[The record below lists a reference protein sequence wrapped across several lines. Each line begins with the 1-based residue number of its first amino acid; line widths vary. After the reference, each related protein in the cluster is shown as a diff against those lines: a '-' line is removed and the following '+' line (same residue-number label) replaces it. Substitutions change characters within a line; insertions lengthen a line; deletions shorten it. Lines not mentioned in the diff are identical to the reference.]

1 MIGSATEIERNV
13 LKGRDRR
20 YRTAAMVAIASGRR
34 SAKLR
39 SGWMS
44 RSTWSP
50 ATKEKPRSRGRGAHF
65 RSPGGKPQ
73 RAVRHPIRGSGT
85 PSATRSVKT
94 ATSPRVD
101 ARTTRN
107 SGLLLSI
114 AKTGWLTPYAHS
126 ATRCANRQR
135 YAGSTMLAGRA
146 GADAVAADV
155 ALTWRPPPRRMRLHL
170 VAHGLQRGA
179 AARGPAQAGEANG
192 AGDVPNP
199 VHVDGVRP
207 VTERTFGDERDEVAL
222 STVSERLGCRRDA
235 AVDGD
240 RQRPARRR
248 SVVGESPSISDGT
261 NSDRVRTLAKSDGW
275 SSRTPSRSAEAP
287 RGPRRPGRAALCGGR
302 AGTGSVRPGRI
313 APRCGGR
320 SRARRPRP
328 PPRRSRPGRS
338 LRPR

>member
-50 ATKEKPRSRGRGAHF
+50 ATKAKAQIARAWSAFPIAGWKTAASRSTPNTR
-65 RSPGGKPQ
+65 
-73 RAVRHPIRGSGT
+73 SGT

-107 SGLLLSI
+107 SGLLFSI

-126 ATRCANRQR
+126 ETRCANRQR

-155 ALTWRPPPRRMRLHL
+155 ALTWRPPPRPW
-170 VAHGLQRGA
+170 A
-179 AARGPAQAGEANG
+179 
-192 AGDVPNP
+192 
-199 VHVDGVRP
+199 
-207 VTERTFGDERDEVAL
+207 
-222 STVSERLGCRRDA
+222 ST
-235 AVDGD
+235 
-240 RQRPARRR
+240 
-248 SVVGESPSISDGT
+248 
-261 NSDRVRTLAKSDGW
+261 
-275 SSRTPSRSAEAP
+275 AP
-287 RGPRRPGRAALCGGR
+287 RGARPAAGRGG
-302 AGTGSVRPGRI
+302 S
-313 APRCGGR
+313 
-320 SRARRPRP
+320 
-328 PPRRSRPGRS
+328 RSRPGGRGEWRRRRPESRTRRRS
-338 LRPR
+338 SPRHGTHLRGRAR